1 MELIDRHA
9 YNNKLRAVDPVY
21 KAGLALMVLALCLL
35 LNRPVVG
42 LLAVCW
48 MWFLSTAVAGL
59 PVRVFGGVLFA
70 EGSFLLLAVAGLAV
84 SVGIGSADGVAGVRW
99 MVQLG
104 PLWLASS
111 PASLNVALRAG
122 TRALGGAAAMNFLAL
137 TTPLVD
143 LIELM
148 RRLRVPTVLIDMMTL
163 MYRYIFLLLES
174 LERMHTAQD
183 TRLGYVSFRRGM
195 ASAGVL
201 ASRLFID
208 AYQRGQRLQTA
219 LSSRGFTSDLK
230 VLPINY
236 DSDWRIVVLGALVAG
251 SLTSAWVLL

>member
-1 MELIDRHA
+1 
-9 YNNKLRAVDPVY
+9 
-21 KAGLALMVLALCLL
+21 MVLALCLL

-84 SVGIGSADGVAGVRW
+84 SVGMGSADGEGVCW
-99 MVQLG
+99 ALEIG
-104 PLWLASS
+104 PFWLASS
-111 PASLNVALRAG
+111 PTSLNTALRAG

-148 RRLRVPTVLIDMMTL
+148 RRLRVPTVLIDVMKL
-163 MYRYIFLLLES
+163 MYRNIFVLLES

-183 TRLGYVSFRRGM
+183 TRLGYVNFRRGM
-195 ASAGVL
+195 SSAGVL

-230 VLPINY
+230 VLPIRY
-236 DSDWRIVVLGALVAG
+236 DSDPRIIVLGVLVAG
-251 SLTSAWVLL
+251 SLTSARILL